1 MKLFLDSVGGGA
13 WPFVV
18 GGAICLVHSDN
29 ERDSVLLTSGQ
40 LGDLLP
46 RWPALLR
53 GTGGA
58 HEAARSRSN
67 NRSVMPFDGLGRT
80 RATLKEATRS
90 LLCGGQARFDRCV
103 PGPKG
108 LGNRSISSGSS
119 GPSWLELGLEI
130 LPHEPGIPSK
140 RESAACVDYVPA
152 LCTHRP
158 SLLPIE

>member
-1 MKLFLDSVGGGA
+1 
-13 WPFVV
+13 
-18 GGAICLVHSDN
+18 
-29 ERDSVLLTSGQ
+29 
-40 LGDLLP
+40 
-46 RWPALLR
+46 
-53 GTGGA
+53 
-58 HEAARSRSN
+58 
-67 NRSVMPFDGLGRT
+67 MPFDGLGRT

-90 LLCGGQARFDRCV
+90 LPSRRASPFDVCV

-108 LGNRSISSGSS
+108 PGNRSISSGSR